1 MALNFQPIYILASG
15 GSRAMEQLDTINNN
29 IANVNTTGFKKLLIK
44 EMSQRID
51 KNGGDSNHL
60 FVFPRFEDS
69 LVVNEQ
75 GALKRSDN
83 PLDFAIKGD
92 GFFAIKTKNKE
103 VLTRNGH
110 FFLNDKG
117 VLVDSMGN
125 EVLDE
130 QNSKITLD
138 YKKDISISKDGVIF
152 QDGERVAKLKIISN
166 DKLKPLGDSYY
177 QPVGN
182 PKEANFELLQGYL
195 ENSNVNI
202 VKELSKMIT
211 TQRRFDIYANL
222 MKSLDTIEQKTNE
235 IGKA

>member
-117 VLVDSMGN
+117 VLVDSVGN

-182 PKEANFELLQGYL
+182 PKETNFELLQGYL